1 MVHKAEPAEVIL
13 NAVERVAYGEVWL
26 DRVTTAKLLAS
37 LSDQRT
43 GSRRPRTTQSLR

>member
-37 LSDQRT
+37 LSDPAN